1 MGSLPE
7 LNFVKCKA
15 FIPIE
20 YIDFLITLLLYDGC
34 ITFMSLPN
42 YLKVVRN

>member
-20 YIDFLITLLLYDGC
+20 YIDFLIFCMTVV
-34 ITFMSLPN
+34 LPSCPSQTT
-42 YLKVVRN
+42 